1 MEKSA
6 ILAEISKLDERVI
19 SIEDTKELKCTAE
32 NKVALSTTDTVD
44 MENLLR
50 KTLRLSPN
58 RIAVGEVRGK
68 EALILIDACSTGHRG
83 VCSTVHSDSA
93 QETLRYNAKKAAM
106 ML

>member
-50 KTLRLSPN
+50 KALRLSPN
-58 RIAVGEVRGK
+58 RIVVGEVRGK
-68 EALILIDACSTGHRG
+68 EALILIDAWSSGLRG
-83 VCSTVHSDSA
+83 GCSTVHSDSA